1 MPDLVV
7 LDLGL
12 PRLDGVEV
20 CRRLRADSDVPILML
35 TARSETEDR
44 VAGLDSGADDYLVK
58 PFERDELLARIRALL
73 RRRPP
78 RGSASLEVAD
88 LALNPDTREVRRGER
103 EIELT
108 KREFE
113 LLEYLMR
120 NQRLVVS
127 RERLLDEVWGYDPL
141 DETNTIDVFISNLRR
156 KLEEGGEP
164 ASSTPSAAPAT
175 YSRRRRDSR
184 ISRLRPRNW
193 PVRWRL
199 AGASAGLTLVILV
212 LFGAVI
218 GNLAA
223 PRIRDDFDGE
233 MQPAVATLSSQIQV
247 IDTIASTLIARHP
260 DLGDFVSPND
270 ATARIFDSHGA
281 PARASPGAIELGAP
295 VLGVHHVGDMRVVTV
310 TLRSGQTGRVAGYV
324 QYGRDEHHIDS
335 TIDRLW
341 LFIAAGVL
349 GATLLAALA
358 GLAIAGRAM
367 RPISSLTATAREIS
381 DTGDPSRNMPAPKTD
396 DEVGELAETL
406 EEMLR
411 SLDAARSEREA
422 AMRKQREFVAD
433 ASHELRTPLTSILA
447 NLELLQASLEDPTRG
462 EDRAVVDSALRSSNR
477 MSRLVADLLLLARA
491 DAGRPG
497 AAPPATLPRWPA
509 TPRRRSRR
517 PSANAS

>member
-1 MPDLVV
+1 VN
-7 LDLGL
+7 
-12 PRLDGVEV
+12 
-20 CRRLRADSDVPILML
+20 
-35 TARSETEDR
+35 AR
-44 VAGLDSGADDYLVK
+44 V
-58 PFERDELLARIRALL
+58 
-73 RRRPP
+73 
-78 RGSASLEVAD
+78 
-88 LALNPDTREVRRGER
+88 
-103 EIELT
+103 
-108 KREFE
+108 
-113 LLEYLMR
+113 
-120 NQRLVVS
+120 
-127 RERLLDEVWGYDPL
+127 
-141 DETNTIDVFISNLRR
+141 
-156 KLEEGGEP
+156 
-164 ASSTPSAAPAT
+164 
-175 YSRRRRDSR
+175 
-184 ISRLRPRNW
+184 SRLRPRNW

-199 AGASAGLTLVILV
+199 AGTSAGLTLAILV
-212 LFGAVI
+212 LFGAII

-223 PRIRDDFDGE
+223 QRIRADFDRE
-233 MQPAVATLSSQIQV
+233 MQQAVATLSSQVQI
-247 IDTIASTLIARHP
+247 IDTITNTLIARQP

-270 ATARIFDSHGA
+270 ATARIFDSHGTLLE
-281 PARASPGAIELGAP
+281 ASPGAVELGAP

-381 DTGDPSRNMPAPKTD
+381 DTGDPSRNMPVPRTD

-433 ASHELRTPLTSILA
+433 ASHELRTPLTSIVA
-447 NLELLQASLEDPTRG
+447 NLELLQASLEDPTRE

-497 AAPPATLPRWPA
+497 ARTECNLAEVADSAAAEVAPTVGERELRIENDRPLRIEGNPDELHRLVVNLLDNAARYTPPGSKIELRLHAAGRDAVVEVEDDGPGIPPELREEIFDRFVRGEGPADTVRASGSGLGLAIVRA
-509 TPRRRSRR
+509 VAASHGG
-517 PSANAS
+517 SAEVTESDLGGARFVVRIPLSKTEEGITAPLGRL

>member
-1 MPDLVV
+1 
-7 LDLGL
+7 
-12 PRLDGVEV
+12 
-20 CRRLRADSDVPILML
+20 
-35 TARSETEDR
+35 
-44 VAGLDSGADDYLVK
+44 
-58 PFERDELLARIRALL
+58 
-73 RRRPP
+73 
-78 RGSASLEVAD
+78 
-88 LALNPDTREVRRGER
+88 
-103 EIELT
+103 
-108 KREFE
+108 
-113 LLEYLMR
+113 
-120 NQRLVVS
+120 VS
-127 RERLLDEVWGYDPL
+127 
-141 DETNTIDVFISNLRR
+141 N
-156 KLEEGGEP
+156 
-164 ASSTPSAAPAT
+164 
-175 YSRRRRDSR
+175 R

-199 AGASAGLTLVILV
+199 ASVSAGLTLAILV
-212 LFGAVI
+212 LFGVII

-223 PRIRDDFDGE
+223 QRIRDDFDRE
-233 MQPAVATLSSQIQV
+233 MQQAVATLSSQIQIV
-247 IDTIASTLIARHP
+247 DTITNTLIVREP

-281 PARASPGAIELGAP
+281 LLDASPGAANLGSP
-295 VLGVHHVGDMRVVTV
+295 TLGVHHVGSLRVVTV

-381 DTGDPSRNMPAPKTD
+381 DTGDPSRHMPVPKAD
-396 DEVGELAETL
+396 DEVGELAGTL

-433 ASHELRTPLTSILA
+433 ASHELRTPLTSIVA
-447 NLELLQASLEDPTRG
+447 NLELLQASLEDPGR
-462 EDRAVVDSALRSSNR
+462 EEERSVVDSALRSSNR
-477 MSRLVADLLLLARA
+477 MSRLVSDLLLLARA

-497 AAPPATLPRWPA
+497 ARTACDLAEIAGNAAAEVAPTVGERELRIENDRPLRVDGNPDELHRMVLNLLDNAVRHTPPGSRIELRLSAAGRDAVVEVGDDGPGIPEDLREEVFDRFVRGEGPADTARASGSGLGLAIVRAVASSHGGSAEVIESESGGALFRVRIPL
-509 TPRRRSRR
+509 SRTER
-517 PSANAS
+517 GISAPLGRL